1 MRISNNYFEE
11 WLPPPGLAGSPVA
24 RLLIHLCHEAPT
36 EGHGAPTTAPWQ
48 ENQQGMPGLLWL
60 WHPAPPTEHATIL
73 FQVAISEFR
82 IRTDGAKNLTKF
94 CLDSVKENQNWKN
107 KYLLTG
113 RVQYSLVD
121 SRYGDGI
128 GMSMV
133 WAWEAAGHL

>member
-1 MRISNNYFEE
+1 
-11 WLPPPGLAGSPVA
+11 
-24 RLLIHLCHEAPT
+24 
-36 EGHGAPTTAPWQ
+36 
-48 ENQQGMPGLLWL
+48 MP
-60 WHPAPPTEHATIL
+60 
-73 FQVAISEFR
+73 
-82 IRTDGAKNLTKF
+82 KNLTKF

-133 WAWEAAGHL
+133 GMGGRGAFMKMGSRAMYRIVDFYEPPHSKREPGNTFTSISLWSQWQSQSHCDVRMGPNSFV